1 MDTEQTICKVA
12 AAVIEKDGKILIA
25 QRSLKDVFGGLW
37 EFPGGKVEPGET
49 LEEALKRELYEEL
62 EIVAEIGSFLCT
74 SLFVY
79 KNRNM
84 EMNVFNIISFTGEL
98 CCHVHQDIRWVTRE
112 ELRDYSFTQPDYP
125 IIKLLTKE

>member
-37 EFPGGKVEPGET
+37 EFPGGKVELGET

-62 EIVAEIGSFLCT
+62 EIVAEIGSFLCN

-98 CCHVHQDIRWVTRE
+98 RCHVHQDVRWVTRE
-112 ELRDYSFTQPDYP
+112 ELRDYSFTQPDYSV
-125 IIKLLTKE
+125 IELLTKG